1 MSENFKNDTEKYYFE
16 EDHFLAPEERN
27 GIHVTDAQQA
37 VRILLR
43 WAGDNPDREGLKD
56 TPDRV
61 VRSYTE
67 FFKGYTVDPVAIL
80 NKTFS
85 DVENYK
91 DMVVLRDIRME
102 SYCEHHLVPF
112 IGIAHVGYIPNKR
125 VVGIS
130 KLARVVEAYSKRL
143 QIQEALTQQI
153 CKCIMTV
160 LEPLGAGVVIEAEHQ
175 CMSTR
180 GIHKPGVKMVTSS
193 MMGNFEELEIQKKFL
208 SRISR

>member
-1 MSENFKNDTEKYYFE
+1 MSDNFQTDNEKYYFE
-16 EDHFLAPEERN
+16 EDHFLAPSERN
-27 GIHVTDAQQA
+27 GVSAKEALEA
-37 VRILLR
+37 VKTLLQ
-43 WAGDNPDREGLKD
+43 WAGDDPNREGLKE

-61 VRSYTE
+61 IRSYTE

-80 NKTFS
+80 QKTFS
-85 DVENYK
+85 DVEDYK

-112 IGIAHVGYIPNKR
+112 IGVAHVGYVPNKR

-130 KLARVVEAYSKRL
+130 KLARIVEAYSKRL

-153 CKCIMTV
+153 CKCIMSV

-180 GIHKPGVKMVTSS
+180 GIHKPGVKMLTSS
-193 MMGNFEELEIQKKFL
+193 MMGNFEDLEIQKKFL
-208 SRISR
+208 SRIGK